1 MCATARLHLLRNS
14 HGYRAEA
21 QAPAPCTKHTP
32 DRCVSGAVGC
42 LLRQCWAM
50 FAAVVAVLPYSG
62 SDRILVRAPATPK
75 RTRGAGWRIKST
87 AAADA
92 ELWEDEDFLKFN
104 NVSSSSAFCFTVLND
119 TNSAEQ
125 DGDEEIF
132 QLSEATFSGNKTGIV
147 TSKSGHKVGHWCCQG
162 HLPNRSQLASTN
174 CYQTNKQGALE
185 QVRVGEGLLQ
195 TAVGADGSVVAS
207 SVKKHGRSG
216 LMRSDKTAAQGD
228 DMIKDPR
235 IFPTQIFMASLR
247 DGVDS
252 DSLALAVEQVA
263 HLARATSG
271 LIVVDQR
278 LFARLM
284 KELGSHPSR
293 FRVIEKWLVF
303 AFWVGVYA
311 FRILGSVALGYGI
324 EQAFKHR

>member
-1 MCATARLHLLRNS
+1 MTNS
-14 HGYRAEA
+14 TNRAVMILA
-21 QAPAPCTKHTP
+21 VAL
-32 DRCVSGAVGC
+32 VAVGAHGQNSDAAQEFHVTFPLQDHVGNVLTPS
-42 LLRQCWAM
+42 LLEGLNL
-50 FAAVVAVLPYSG
+50 FT
-62 SDRILVRAPATPK
+62 SDIAK
-75 RTRGAGWRIKST
+75 HIQDT

>member
-1 MCATARLHLLRNS
+1 
-14 HGYRAEA
+14 
-21 QAPAPCTKHTP
+21 
-32 DRCVSGAVGC
+32 
-42 LLRQCWAM
+42 
-50 FAAVVAVLPYSG
+50 
-62 SDRILVRAPATPK
+62 
-75 RTRGAGWRIKST
+75 
-87 AAADA
+87 
-92 ELWEDEDFLKFN
+92 
-104 NVSSSSAFCFTVLND
+104 
-119 TNSAEQ
+119 
-125 DGDEEIF
+125 
-132 QLSEATFSGNKTGIV
+132 
-147 TSKSGHKVGHWCCQG
+147 
-162 HLPNRSQLASTN
+162 
-174 CYQTNKQGALE
+174 
-185 QVRVGEGLLQ
+185 VGEGLLQ

-278 LFARLM
+278 LLARLM
-284 KELGSHPSR
+284 KELGSHPAR
-293 FRVIEKWLVF
+293 FRVIEKPFWVF
-303 AFWVGVYA
+303 MFWVGVYT
-311 FRILGSVALGYGI
+311 FRILGSWALGYGI

>member
-1 MCATARLHLLRNS
+1 
-14 HGYRAEA
+14 
-21 QAPAPCTKHTP
+21 
-32 DRCVSGAVGC
+32 
-42 LLRQCWAM
+42 
-50 FAAVVAVLPYSG
+50 
-62 SDRILVRAPATPK
+62 
-75 RTRGAGWRIKST
+75 
-87 AAADA
+87 
-92 ELWEDEDFLKFN
+92 
-104 NVSSSSAFCFTVLND
+104 
-119 TNSAEQ
+119 
-125 DGDEEIF
+125 
-132 QLSEATFSGNKTGIV
+132 
-147 TSKSGHKVGHWCCQG
+147 
-162 HLPNRSQLASTN
+162 
-174 CYQTNKQGALE
+174 
-185 QVRVGEGLLQ
+185 
-195 TAVGADGSVVAS
+195 
-207 SVKKHGRSG
+207 
-216 LMRSDKTAAQGD
+216 MRSDKTAAQGD

-278 LFARLM
+278 LFARLI
-284 KELGSHPSR
+284 KELGSHQSR